1 MSGVASREFQ
11 DCLTGLL
18 PKMRTWATAFTQNR
32 VAAEDLVQDV
42 AMKALVANA
51 SFVPGTNFSA
61 WIYRIMF
68 NHFVSGVR
76 SQRDYRDF
84 EQVPEVGVPSTQ
96 QDRTDLRE
104 LSVFFGRLPQ
114 DQQQALRLIAL
125 EEQSYDEAADATGW
139 PVGTL
144 KSRVHRARLQL
155 RSEMLGESNRVAA

>member
-1 MSGVASREFQ
+1 MSGSASPEFQ

-18 PKMRTWATAFTQNR
+18 PKMRTWATAFIQNR

-68 NHFVSGVR
+68 NHFVSRVR
-76 SQRDYRDF
+76 RKRDAQDC
-84 EQVPEVGVPSTQ
+84 EQVPEVGVPVPS
-96 QDRTDLRE
+96 RTGRISANSVMFRR
-104 LSVFFGRLPQ
+104 LSR
-114 DQQQALRLIAL
+114 DQQQALRLIAV
-125 EEQSYDEAADATGW
+125 EEQSYEEAADATGW

-155 RSEMLGESNRVAA
+155 RSETLGEDNWAAAA